1 MNTESNIENNA
12 VNELAWNI
20 AQVVMGMGLIGL
32 VVWLCLVPL
41 MELLN
46 WFLLVWVPILG
57 ILVGTGLVSMG
68 TYNGIK
74 DIVMK
79 GGFVERVKAHREDI
93 KSKETSAA

>member
-1 MNTESNIENNA
+1 METENNFM
-12 VNELAWNI
+12 EDLAWNI
-20 AQVVMGMGLIGL
+20 ATVVVGLGLIGM

-74 DIVMK
+74 DIVMN
-79 GGFVERVKAHREDI
+79 GGFVERVKTHHETI
-93 KSKETSAA
+93 KNDTAAA